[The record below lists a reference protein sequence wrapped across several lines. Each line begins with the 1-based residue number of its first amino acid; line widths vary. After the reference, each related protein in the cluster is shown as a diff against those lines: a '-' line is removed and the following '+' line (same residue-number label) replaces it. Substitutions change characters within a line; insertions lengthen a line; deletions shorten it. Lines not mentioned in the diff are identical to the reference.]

1 MVELKD
7 LYPGAKVKIV
17 DKWCAGCNEVTP
29 MNIWLGQIMTVD
41 YVGETPHE
49 DPCAFMMEDVGHG
62 SIIQGNRWYWFPAA
76 IDYILDEDFPDV
88 DDLI

>member
-1 MVELKD
+1 MVELKE

-17 DKWCAGCNEVTP
+17 DKWCAKCYASTG
-29 MNIWLGQIMTVD
+29 MNIWLGQTMTVD
-41 YVGETPHE
+41 YIGATWGGT
-49 DPCAFMMEDVGHG
+49 PCAFMLEDVGHG